1 MITRPSRRALLVMAS
16 AALTALALAF
26 GACGDDDKSTETK
39 APASAGKFGNVGGGG
54 GPGASDTVG
63 TGKVI
68 ADLGFRPAD
77 HSFKFENYGGGT
89 GNKDM
94 TAAEVRRIFGDQ
106 VCASLHGNDCILT
119 PPGQQWLEQSNKI
132 MDGGHCYGF
141 SVATLRLFKGEIKP
155 SQFGADTIAA
165 LEIANNEALQREI
178 GYSFIFQTFDS
189 VNNGVLRGTPNEM
202 LDKMIEIMNDKNN
215 PETWTIGFFK
225 LEGGGGHAVTPYA
238 IEDRGDGKF
247 GVIIYDNN
255 YPLVARDII
264 FDRNANTWTYNAATN
279 PNEPSSEYKGNAES
293 KSLQLMPT
301 RPGVSVQ
308 PCPFCAGSGGGGSA
322 AGLAAG
328 PTYNE
333 IYLDSSPENHGHL
346 IITDAQGRRTGYVN
360 NKLVNEIP
368 GAKVDQS
375 FLNDDWKINEE
386 PSYRIPTGIAF
397 TITLDGSSL
406 KKADTEDIILIGP
419 GYDIGIEGIEL
430 QPGQKDTITFSPDG
444 KTVSYKS
451 SQTESPVLIVGID
464 GGDADYAFEVMSVK
478 APAGTT
484 ITVNL
489 DTAGKS
495 LSVNTSAA
503 GTYAMAMTRI
513 TKDDEQSF
521 SHDKIALAAD
531 DAASLNYGNWK
542 SNHTSIPLVV
552 KHKGGTSDT
561 IQLTDDD

>member
-1 MITRPSRRALLVMAS
+1 MAT
-16 AALTALALAF
+16 AALVVIAVAL
-26 GACGDDDKSTETK
+26 GACGDDDKSSETK
-39 APASAGKFGNVGGGG
+39 APATSGKFGNAGGGG

-63 TGKVI
+63 TGKII
-68 ADLGFRPAD
+68 ADLGFRPDAN
-77 HSFKFENYGGGT
+77 SFKFENYGGGT

-106 VCASLHGNDCILT
+106 VCSSLHGNNCILT
-119 PPGQQWLEQSNKI
+119 PPAQQWLEQSNQI

-141 SVATLRLFKGEIKP
+141 SVATLRLFKGEIKV
-155 SQFGADTIAA
+155 SQFGADTITA

-189 VNNGVLRGTPNEM
+189 VNNGVLKGTPNEM
-202 LDKMIEIMNDKNN
+202 LDKMIEIFSKGKDER
-215 PETWTIGFFK
+215 ETYTIGFFK

-238 IEDRGDGKF
+238 VEDRGDGKF
-247 GVIIYDNN
+247 GVLIYDNN

-264 FDRNANTWTYNAATN
+264 FDRNANTWIYNAATN

-301 RPGVSVQ
+301 TPGTSQQ

-333 IYLDSSPENHGHL
+333 IYLDANPADHGHL
-346 IITDAQGRRTGYVN
+346 VITDAQGRRTGYVN
-360 NKLVNEIP
+360 NKLVNDIP

-375 FLNDDWKINEE
+375 FMNDDWRINDE
-386 PSYRIPTGIAF
+386 PSYRIPTGIGF
-397 TITLDGSSL
+397 TVTIDGSPL
-406 KKADTEDIILIGP
+406 KKADTENVVMIGP
-419 GYDIGIEGIEL
+419 GYDIGIDSIEL

-444 KTVSYKS
+444 RSITYKS
-451 SQTESPVLIVGID
+451 SQTESPTIIVGLD
-464 GGDADYAFEVMSVK
+464 GTDADYEFEVKSVK
-478 APAGTT
+478 APAGAT

-489 DTAGKS
+489 DTAGKA
-495 LSVNTSAA
+495 LSVNTSGA
-503 GTYAMAMTRI
+503 GTYAMALTRI
-513 TKDDEQSF
+513 TSDDEQSF
-521 SHDKIALAAD
+521 SHEKIALAAD
-531 DAASLNYGNWK
+531 DVATLMYGNWK
-542 SNHTSIPLVV
+542 SNKSAIPLVV

-561 IQLTDDD
+561 IQLTDED